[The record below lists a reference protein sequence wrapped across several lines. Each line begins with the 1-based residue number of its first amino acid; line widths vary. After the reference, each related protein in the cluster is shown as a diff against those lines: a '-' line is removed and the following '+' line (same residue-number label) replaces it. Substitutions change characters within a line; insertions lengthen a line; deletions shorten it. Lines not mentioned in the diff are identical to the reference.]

1 MSYEREYA
9 AFLEHQQKGRS
20 GESLRRLQEGHGYLE
35 QLFLQQVWWP
45 AMGSFEHLF
54 AEYEVSG
61 LVQGFRFLDFAYLR
75 PPYRL
80 CFELDG
86 FGSHAK
92 DLNRWQFA
100 DQLQRQNHLIL
111 EDWKVFRFALDDVK
125 ERPQRCQ
132 QFIQQLLGK
141 YYGSSVKSPHLS
153 QKERQLAQFFVH
165 QSQQV
170 TPAAAAAFLQMSQVH
185 TRRLLGSLQAK
196 GIIAPAAGQTRI
208 RSYILNPD
216 SSRVRLD

>member
-9 AFLEHQQKGRS
+9 AFMEHQQIGRS

-45 AMGSFEHLF
+45 AVGSFEHLY

-61 LVQGFRFLDFAYLR
+61 LVQSFRFLDFAYLR

-100 DQLQRQNHLIL
+100 DQLQRQNHLIF

-125 ERPQRCQ
+125 EKPQRCQ
-132 QFIQQLLGK
+132 LFIQQLLGK
-141 YYGSSVKSPHLS
+141 YYGSRLIAPHLS
-153 QKERQLAQFFVH
+153 QKERQLAQLFVH
-165 QSQQV
+165 LGQEV
-170 TPAAAAAFLQMSQVH
+170 TPTSAAAFLQTSRDH
-185 TRRLLGSLQAK
+185 TRRILSSLHAK
-196 GIIAPAAGQTRI
+196 GIIVPLKGKQRI
-208 RSYILNPD
+208 RAYILNPD
-216 SSRVRLD
+216 NSRVRLD

>member
-9 AFLEHQQKGRS
+9 AFMEHQQTGRS

-45 AMGSFEHLF
+45 AVGSFEHLF
-54 AEYEVSG
+54 AEYEVNG
-61 LVQGFRFLDFAYLR
+61 VVQGFRFLDFAYLR

-100 DQLQRQNHLIL
+100 DQLQRQNHLIF

-125 ERPQRCQ
+125 EKPQRCQ
-132 QFIQQLLGK
+132 LFIQQLLGK
-141 YYGSSVKSPHLS
+141 YYGSLLTAPHLS
-153 QKERQLAQFFVH
+153 QKERLLAQLFVH
-165 QSQQV
+165 LGQEV
-170 TPAAAAAFLQMSQVH
+170 TPSSAATFLQTSRDH
-185 TRRLLGSLQAK
+185 TRRILSSLHAK
-196 GIIAPAAGQTRI
+196 GIIVPLKGKQRI
-208 RSYILNPD
+208 RAYILNPD
-216 SSRVRLD
+216 NSRVRLD

>member
-1 MSYEREYA
+1 MNYERKYA
-9 AFLEHQQKGRS
+9 AFMEHQQIGRS

-45 AMGSFEHLF
+45 AVGSFEHLY

-100 DQLQRQNHLIL
+100 DQLQRQNHLIF

-125 ERPQRCQ
+125 EKPQRCQ
-132 QFIQQLLGK
+132 LFIQQLLGK
-141 YYGSSVKSPHLS
+141 YYGSLLVAPHLS
-153 QKERQLAQFFVH
+153 QKERQLAQLFVH
-165 QSQQV
+165 LGQEV
-170 TPAAAAAFLQMSQVH
+170 TPTSAAAFLQSSRDH
-185 TRRLLGSLQAK
+185 TRRILSSLHAK
-196 GIIAPAAGQTRI
+196 GIIVPLKGKQRI
-208 RSYILNPD
+208 RAYILNPD
-216 SSRVRLD
+216 NSRVRLD

>member
-1 MSYEREYA
+1 VSYEWEYA
-9 AFLEHQQKGRS
+9 AFMEHQQKGRS

-45 AMGSFEHLF
+45 AVGSFEHLF

-61 LVQGFRFLDFAYLR
+61 VVQGFRFLDFAYLR

-100 DQLQRQNHLIL
+100 DQLQRQNHLIF

-125 ERPQRCQ
+125 EKPQRCQ
-132 QFIQQLLGK
+132 LFIQQLLGK
-141 YYGSSVKSPHLS
+141 YYGSALGTPHLNG
-153 QKERQLAQFFVH
+153 KEKQLLQLFIH
-165 QSQQV
+165 HGQPM
-170 TPAAAAAFLQMSQVH
+170 TPSDASRLLEVSLVH
-185 TRRLLGSLQAK
+185 TRRLLSSLYSK
-196 GIIAPAAGQTRI
+196 GLITPYNPAQKRI
-208 RSYILNPD
+208 RSYMLNPD
-216 SSRVRLD
+216 TGRVGL

>member
-9 AFLEHQQKGRS
+9 AFLENQKKGRS

-45 AMGSFEHLF
+45 AVGSFEHLF

-61 LVQGFRFLDFAYLR
+61 VLHGFRFLDFAYLR

-86 FGSHAK
+86 FGTHAK

-100 DQLQRQNHLIL
+100 DQLQRQNQLMFD
-111 EDWKVFRFALDDVK
+111 DWKVFRFALDDVK
-125 ERPQRCQ
+125 EKPQRCQ

-141 YYGSSVKSPHLS
+141 YYGSALDSPHLNR
-153 QKERQLAQFFVH
+153 KERQLLQFFVH
-165 QSQQV
+165 HGQQV
-170 TPAAAAAFLQMSQVH
+170 TPSAAATFLQVSRVH
-185 TRRLLGSLQAK
+185 TRRILGSLHSK
-196 GIIAPAAGQTRI
+196 GVIVPYAGKERI
-208 RSYILNPD
+208 RSYVLNPD
-216 SSRVRLD
+216 NGRVRLD